1 MEEKMQRGRE
11 HLKLMDFKNHTLENQ
26 ILKLNNDLHD
36 DRVQISN
43 SSIDAQKY
51 KEQADLLHS

>member
-1 MEEKMQRGRE
+1 MQKGRE
-11 HLKLMDFKNHTLENQ
+11 HLKVMDFKNHTLENQ

-36 DRVQISN
+36 DRIQISN